1 MALNKQQQA
10 AVNFNGEH
18 LLLLAGAGTGKTHTI
33 IERIAH
39 LIENGVDPRR
49 ILMLT
54 FTRRAA
60 KEMSERLQQMV
71 GDASKL
77 ITGGTFHYFCL
88 LLMRR
93 YSTMFELQNV
103 TIIDRDDQLQL
114 MKMIRADKREKNEKF
129 PKANELLSLFS
140 YSRSKNITP
149 EEYLAEYS
157 SHSDEIQKKLLTIFS
172 EYNQRKQENRYLDY
186 DDILFYFARALHHS
200 AVLRNKI
207 SGLYDYILVDE
218 MQDTNP
224 LQWMILE
231 ALHNPAKLFC
241 VGDDAQSIYAF
252 RGADF
257 HNVHSFTKRIENS
270 EVLKLT
276 ENYRSTQKILDL
288 ANWVLDQSSLDYKKH
303 LTAFR
308 GDGNYPVFKDFSN
321 DYEEAGW
328 VVRNIKN
335 QHELGDKW
343 SDNMILVRSAYT
355 ARAIE
360 GELIENAIPYKF
372 IGGTGLLQSS
382 HVKDIFA
389 LIKAV
394 SNHQDVLSWSRFLM
408 LWPKIGEKTAFRM
421 IQKFINEPNP
431 QHAHNLIDDTLK
443 SRPEI
448 LEVINKIRNTQNVP
462 AAIIAEAVKAMNSLL
477 EQKYDRWESRLRDF
491 KILIALSEKYR
502 SIHNFIETY
511 TLETVSSSEAE
522 HEDENDFVSLITV
535 HSAKGTEA
543 KTCYLIK
550 AEPGVYPHSRSSE
563 NPDEMEEERRI
574 LYVAITRAKD
584 QLYIT
589 RNKTK
594 LFPTIHGNGYFSRYN
609 NNNYYNTPQEQP
621 YFFRNIPLNLINT
634 ENSVAE
640 KITENLIQHGNT
652 KYRKK
657 NKKSIIID
665 DDWGF

>member
-39 LIENGVDPRR
+39 LIKSGVDPQR

-60 KEMSERLQQMV
+60 KEMSDRLYSLV
-71 GDASKL
+71 GDNAKL
-77 ITGGTFHYFCL
+77 ITSGTFHYFCL

-93 YSTMFELQNV
+93 YATMFELQNV

-114 MKMIRADKREKNEKF
+114 MKMIRADKRKKNEKF
-129 PKANELLSLFS
+129 PKASELLSLFS
-140 YSRSKNITP
+140 YSRSKNIPP
-149 EEYLAEYS
+149 EEYLTKYS
-157 SHSDEIQKKLLTIFS
+157 SHSDEIQKRLLQIFD
-172 EYNQRKQENRYLDY
+172 EYNQKKQQNRYLDY
-186 DDILFYFARALHHS
+186 DDILFYFAKALHHS

-207 SGLYDYILVDE
+207 SSLYDYILVDE

-231 ALHNPAKLFC
+231 ALHDPAKLFC

-257 HNVHSFTKRIENS
+257 HNVHSFTKRIANS
-270 EVLKLT
+270 EILKLT
-276 ENYRSTQKILDL
+276 ENYRSTQEILDL
-288 ANWVLDQSSLDYKKH
+288 ANWILDQSPLNYDKH
-303 LTAFR
+303 LSAFR
-308 GDGNYPVFKDFSN
+308 GIGVKPEFKDFPN

-328 VVRNIKN
+328 VVRDIINKHSN
-335 QHELGDKW
+335 GNKW
-343 SDNMILVRSAYT
+343 SDQMILVRSAYT

-360 GELIENAIPYKF
+360 GKLIERSVPYKF

-394 SNHQDVLSWSRFLM
+394 ANHQDVLSWSRFLC
-408 LWPKIGEKTAFRM
+408 LWPKIGEKTAFNH
-421 IQKFINEPNP
+421 IQKFINIHDPIKANE
-431 QHAHNLIDDTLK
+431 IICSTLK
-443 SRPEI
+443 NRPEI
-448 LEVINKIRNTQNVP
+448 LAVIKRIQNSQNIP
-462 AAIIAEAVKAMNSLL
+462 SLIITETVNAMSELL
-477 EQKYDRWESRLRDF
+477 EQKYDRWETRLKDF
-491 KILIALSEKYR
+491 KILVTLSEKYK

-511 TLETVSSSEAE
+511 TLETVSNSEAE
-522 HEDENDFVSLITV
+522 HEDENDFVTLITV

-543 KTCYLIK
+543 KVCYLIK
-550 AEPGVYPHSRSSE
+550 AEPGIYPHSRSTE
-563 NPDEMEEERRI
+563 NTDEMEEERRI
-574 LYVAITRAKD
+574 LYVAVTRAKD
-584 QLYIT
+584 LLYIT
-589 RNKTK
+589 RNKAK
-594 LFPTIHGNGYFSRYN
+594 LFNNNFGNSFFARHN
-609 NNNYYNTPQEQP
+609 NNNFYNTPQEQP
-621 YFFRNIPLNLINT
+621 YFLRDIPASLIKS
-634 ENSVAE
+634 ESSVAE
-640 KITENLIQHGNT
+640 KIENLEDNYNNSNYQNF
-652 KYRKK
+652 R
-657 NKKSIIID
+657 KKSIIID

>member
-10 AVNFNGEH
+10 AVNYKGEH

-39 LIENGVDPRR
+39 LIKTGVAPQR

-60 KEMSERLQQMV
+60 KEMAERLEQLV
-71 GDASKL
+71 GNEAKL

-93 YSTMFELQNV
+93 YATMFNLQNM

-129 PKANELLSLFS
+129 PKASELLSLFS
-140 YSRSKNITP
+140 YSRSKNIPP
-149 EEYLAEYS
+149 EEYLTKYS
-157 SHSDEIQKKLLTIFS
+157 SHDDEMQKRLLTIFS
-172 EYNQRKQENRYLDY
+172 EYSQRKQQNRYLDY

-200 AVLRNKI
+200 AVLRKKI
-207 SGLYDYILVDE
+207 SSLFDHILVDE

-231 ALHNPAKLFC
+231 ALHDPAKLFC

-257 HNVHSFTKRIENS
+257 HNVHSFTKKIANS
-270 EVLKLT
+270 EILKLT
-276 ENYRSTQKILDL
+276 ENYRSTQEILDL
-288 ANWVLDQSSLDYKKH
+288 ANWLLDESTLDYNKY

-308 GDGNYPVFKDFSN
+308 GSGHKPIIKDFIN

-328 VVRNIKN
+328 IVRDIKEKYEAGN
-335 QHELGDKW
+335 RW
-343 SDNMILVRSAYT
+343 SDQMILVRSAYT

-360 GELIENAIPYKF
+360 GELIENNVPYKF

-394 SNHQDVLSWSRFLM
+394 GNHQDVLSWSRFLM

-421 IQKFINEPNP
+421 IQKFINEPDKQSAVEIINE
-431 QHAHNLIDDTLK
+431 TLK
-443 SRPEI
+443 NRPEI
-448 LEVINKIRNTQNVP
+448 LKVINKLREAPAVP
-462 AAIIAEAVKAMNSLL
+462 AVIISEAVNCMNELL
-477 EQKYDRWESRLRDF
+477 EQKYDRWESRLRDY
-491 KILIALSEKYR
+491 KILVSLSEKYK
-502 SIHNFIETY
+502 SINSFIETY
-511 TLETVSSSEAE
+511 TLETVSISEIE
-522 HEDENDFVSLITV
+522 HDDDNDFISLITV

-543 KTCYLIK
+543 KVCYIIK
-550 AEPGVYPHSRSSE
+550 AEPGIYPHARSTE
-563 NPDEMEEERRI
+563 NNDEMEEERRI
-574 LYVAITRAKD
+574 LYVAITRAKN

-594 LFPTIHGNGYFSRYN
+594 VFPHQNANNYFSRYN
-609 NNNYYNTPQEQP
+609 NNDFYNTPQGQP
-621 YFFRNIPLNLINT
+621 YFLRNIPEGLINGSSI
-634 ENSVAE
+634 EFE
-640 KITENLIQHGNT
+640 KITVNDNHKEN
-652 KYRKK
+652 KYKTFKK
-657 NKKSIIID
+657 NSIIID

>member
-200 AVLRNKI
+200 TVLRNKI